1 MSIVQAGSRSSNSC
15 RICLKKNGGGET
27 KRAMEKIVRSYLEY
41 LEIERNYSA
50 HTIISYE
57 TDLLRLAQFLRREG
71 INSFENVHKE
81 SLRAFIA
88 SLLDGGFSQRSVA
101 RKIASMR
108 SFFKYLQRQKI
119 IDGNPALVL
128 ITPKVGKRLPSFLD
142 EESVQRLILSPDRSS
157 PGGKRDTAILELF
170 YSTGIRLSELIGLNI
185 GDLKQKEGLVKIRGK
200 GRKERIVPV
209 GRKAMQ
215 AIDEYLS
222 GEQERLAK
230 LHVKVDDRPLFVIRE
245 GRRMYPQAVGRMVR
259 KYIGMV
265 SEVEKK
271 SPHILRHS
279 FATHMLNHGAD
290 IRAVKE
296 LLGHESLSTTQV
308 YTHVSSTRMKKV
320 YEDAHPKA

>member
-1 MSIVQAGSRSSNSC
+1 
-15 RICLKKNGGGET
+15 
-27 KRAMEKIVRSYLEY
+27 MEKIVRSYLEY

-50 HTIISYE
+50 HTILSYE
-57 TDLLRLAQFLRREG
+57 TDLLRFVQFLHREG
-71 INSFENVHKE
+71 IASFENVHKE
-81 SLRAFIA
+81 SLRAFIG
-88 SLLDGGFSQRSVA
+88 SLLDEGFSQRSIA

-108 SFFKYLQRQKI
+108 SFFKYLRRQKI
-119 IDGNPALVL
+119 IAGNPALVL
-128 ITPKVGKRLPSFLD
+128 ITPKIGKRLPSFLD
-142 EESVQRLILSPDRSS
+142 EESVQRLVLSPDRST
-157 PGGKRDTAILELF
+157 PRGKRDTAILELF

-185 GDLKQKEGLVKIRGK
+185 GDLKQQEGLIKVRGK

-209 GRKAMQ
+209 GRKALN
-215 AIDEYLS
+215 AIDEYLK
-222 GEQERLAK
+222 GEQEQPAK
-230 LHVKVDDRPLFVIRE
+230 QNITLVDRPLFVLKG

-259 KYIGMV
+259 KYICMV
-265 SEVEKK
+265 SEIEKK

-290 IRAVKE
+290 MRAVKE